1 MSAITVPEQY
11 APGLARI
18 SSLSPEEVDAVVN
31 ALGRASQGTDAELY
45 TLLRPVLGSF
55 DIKALRE
62 LIGALRSLYGART
75 GMDISVDEFVSELIV
90 AIQQRGDIAIEQP
103 DQQRLESTFRRLFG
117 IHPLSMIAKAK
128 DLLYDHE
135 NTFCDARVI
144 TDIRPV
150 FDTDVKQV
158 PTEAAVTHT
167 LKIEYHRGTKHTEIH
182 IAVDMDDIDYL
193 MSILWRAKEKSET
206 LSGMLGKVGLA
217 KLCE

>member
-18 SSLSPEEVDAVVN
+18 GNLSSEEVDAVVR
-31 ALGRASQGTDAELY
+31 ALERASQGTDSELY
-45 TLLRPVLGSF
+45 TLLRPVLGSL

-62 LIGALRSLYGART
+62 LIGALRSLYSART
-75 GMDISVDEFVSELIV
+75 GMDIPVDEFISELID
-90 AIQQRGDIAIEQP
+90 AIQQRGDINI
-103 DQQRLESTFRRLFG
+103 DQADSQRLKDTFRRLFS

-150 FDTDVKQV
+150 FDTDIKQV
-158 PTEAAVTHT
+158 PTEAAITHT
-167 LKIEYHRGTKHTEIH
+167 LKIEYHRGTKQTEIH
-182 IAVDMDDIDYL
+182 IAVDVDDIDYL
-193 MSILWRAKEKSET
+193 LSILWRAKEKSET
-206 LSGMLGKVGLA
+206 LSGVLSKAGLV